1 MGLNSWDLDPY
12 EFGTDEFVK
21 QNRECFDEYI
31 SLKIRGQTPNAAFRM
46 AFGHEFAYDNETSI
60 RIYAVER
67 SLYFRENFDKRLQA
81 ATIGELWNPKIAVHA
96 LLSIVRD
103 YTAKDSARLRAMQ
116 ELNILTNI
124 VIVDENGKTKAGR
137 NLADFYAE
145 HGTEL
150 AEKPR
155 LRIAESDLPAPSTAK
170 TRH

>member
-12 EFGTDEFVK
+12 EFGDPEFVA
-21 QNRECFDEYI
+21 QNTELFDEYI
-31 SLKIRGQTPNAAFRM
+31 SLKIRGQTPLVAFRM
-46 AFGHEFAYDNETSI
+46 AFGHEFAYDNETSV

-81 ATIGELWNPKIAVHA
+81 ATIDELWNPKIAVHA
-96 LLSIVRD
+96 LLSVVRD

-137 NLADFYAE
+137 NLADFYRENGAD
-145 HGTEL
+145 L
-150 AEKPR
+150 ANKPS
-155 LRIAESDLPAPSTAK
+155 LRVEERDLPVPDAEK